1 MKLLRNILIAT
12 GAVLIGAFFYQS
24 VIVRADSQPPL
35 SQAHKQRIA
44 ANCTSAISS
53 LSQLHRSDALLRVDR
68 GQLYEFIGTK
78 LMARLNSRLALNR
91 LDAGDLVVIAAHY
104 DKALASFR
112 DAYKTYEERLS
123 SVLKIDC
130 TKQQEAFYYGVAD
143 VRAKRAVVYQR
154 IKDLNDD
161 VVDFYKAFG
170 QFSQEYQTALRGVG
184 NE

>member
-1 MKLLRNILIAT
+1 MKLLRNILIAI
-12 GAVLIGAFFYQS
+12 GAVLIGTLFYQS

-35 SQAHKQRIA
+35 SQDHKQRIA
-44 ANCTSAISS
+44 ASCTSAISS

-78 LMARLNSRLALNR
+78 LMARLNSRLALNS
-91 LDAGDLVVIAAHY
+91 LDAGDLVAIAARY
-104 DKALASFR
+104 DKALQNFR
-112 DAYKTYEERLS
+112 DTYKIYEERLS

-143 VRAKRAVVYQR
+143 VRVKRAAVYQR
-154 IKDLNDD
+154 IKDLNDNAF
-161 VVDFYKAFG
+161 DFHKAFG
-170 QFSQEYQTALRGVG
+170 KFSQEYQAALRGVG